1 MAGCHEWFMWLVVN
15 LCLLLGEISIALTTE
30 LLQFDGRKLFLNLQ
44 EVLSIYLLFV
54 SVFGCSWA
62 GDRNGVWPIK
72 VDPAMFRVSFWKTFE
87 NID

>member
-1 MAGCHEWFMWLVVN
+1 MEP
-15 LCLLLGEISIALTTE
+15 
-30 LLQFDGRKLFLNLQ
+30 
-44 EVLSIYLLFV
+44 